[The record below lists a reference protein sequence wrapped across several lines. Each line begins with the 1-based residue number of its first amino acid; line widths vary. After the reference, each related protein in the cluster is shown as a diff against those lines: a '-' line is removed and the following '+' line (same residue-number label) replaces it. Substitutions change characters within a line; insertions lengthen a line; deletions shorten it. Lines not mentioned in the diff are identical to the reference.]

1 MIGFTFGLLT
11 AAVIFYFKLLPEPA
25 YLSFSAGKRQG
36 ERDATQA
43 FVERIAKEFPA
54 DFDRNKDGYN
64 TLLTFKT
71 DAVVLVERNGVKT
84 LRVYR

>member
-1 MIGFTFGLLT
+1 MLRGLIGFTFGLLT
-11 AAVIFYFKLLPEPA
+11 AAAIFYFRLLPER
-25 YLSFSAGKRQG
+25 FSAGKRQG

-54 DFDRNKDGYN
+54 DFDRNKNGYN